1 MLRRIKTVA
10 LFRYFGVTSD
20 TLYNLTKEETALSS
34 FGIFAGLAA
43 ASIWGGMYVVSKV
56 VLEVIPPFT
65 LLSLRLLLGII
76 SLAIFLP
83 LQGGLRMPLKR
94 LLAAF
99 LAGFIGYGISLGL
112 QFVGTHLST
121 AANAALVTSASPAF
135 ILIFGVWLLREKA
148 TLSRIAAL
156 IISSVGVVI
165 VINPGSVLLEGDLFL
180 GNIALLGAALTWGL
194 YSVLV
199 KKAGSQMTTIVFSII
214 AFLGGLPMS
223 LPISAFEIRSF
234 GIGQITPG
242 IIFGVLYL
250 GVISTGLAMY
260 LWNKSL
266 DLLDAGLV
274 SLLFFAQPVVGVGL
288 GAKLLGEQFDL
299 GFWIGAAL
307 ISGGLLVAA
316 RVEPRN
322 NKQNRKNGVS

>member
-1 MLRRIKTVA
+1 MS
-10 LFRYFGVTSD
+10 G
-20 TLYNLTKEETALSS
+20 

-65 LLSLRLLLGII
+65 LLSLRLLLGIM
-76 SLAIFLP
+76 SLAVFLP
-83 LQGGLRMPLKR
+83 RQGGLKGPLKW

-135 ILIFGVWLLREKA
+135 ILIFGIWILGEKA
-148 TLSRIAAL
+148 TWSRVAAL
-156 IISSVGVVI
+156 ILSSVGVIVVI
-165 VINPGSVLLEGDLFL
+165 DPRSVLLGGDLAL
-180 GNIALLGAALTWGL
+180 GNVALLGAALTWGL

-199 KKAGSQMTTIVFSII
+199 KKVSAQMTTVAVSFI

-223 LPISAFEIRSF
+223 LPLSAIEIRTV

-242 IIFGVLYL
+242 ILLGVLYL
-250 GVISTGLAMY
+250 GIISTGLAMY

-288 GAKLLGEQFDL
+288 GTMLLGEELNFS
-299 GFWIGAAL
+299 FWVGALLIG
-307 ISGGLLVAA
+307 GGLLIAA
-316 RVEPRN
+316 RAETKSQSGNQRT
-322 NKQNRKNGVS
+322 RASEEGLNGGK